1 MSTANKYLF
10 FIFFFLLLNFYRIPV
25 NAQNLNDDFLLVQSV
40 PLETKLEES
49 KLPRAYDVWT
59 YMIDNAS
66 VSIDMEMF
74 YFANKKDSPLE
85 NLYTALKSAAGRGV
99 KVRIIIDSSFYSR
112 SEKSSD
118 ELEGINNITIKKIP
132 VGNLSGG
139 IMHAK
144 YFVVDGEVLFLGS
157 QNFDWR
163 ALIHI
168 HEIGVKVKSKE
179 LANTF
184 LKIFELDWNFCESS
198 NDADLLAMEK
208 SKEKFINSKN
218 PLNIY
223 SSYYGD
229 VKLYPA
235 FSPYSLTPE
244 KFSYEEEEIVKIIKK
259 TKSKLFIQ
267 IYSFLEKG
275 ENSNKKFTSFSKAI
289 KAAAK
294 RGVDVRLIL
303 PDWAMKKDA
312 VTFLKDMSLVKNVQI
327 KISTIPQYS
336 GGYIPYARVEHCKY
350 FISDNNTSFISTSN
364 WEYDYFYESRNAS
377 VVIKNKTVNS
387 ELEDVFM
394 RDWNGPY
401 TETIDI
407 DKEYKP
413 PKRN

>member
-1 MSTANKYLF
+1 MSTAKKYLF

-85 NLYTALKSAAGRGV
+85 NLYTALKRAAGRGV

-184 LKIFELDWNFCESS
+184 LKIFELDWNFCESP

-235 FSPYSLTPE
+235 FSLIALLRKSFPT
-244 KFSYEEEEIVKIIKK
+244 KK
-259 TKSKLFIQ
+259 
-267 IYSFLEKG
+267 
-275 ENSNKKFTSFSKAI
+275 
-289 KAAAK
+289 
-294 RGVDVRLIL
+294 RR
-303 PDWAMKKDA
+303 
-312 VTFLKDMSLVKNVQI
+312 
-327 KISTIPQYS
+327 
-336 GGYIPYARVEHCKY
+336 
-350 FISDNNTSFISTSN
+350 
-364 WEYDYFYESRNAS
+364 
-377 VVIKNKTVNS
+377 
-387 ELEDVFM
+387 
-394 RDWNGPY
+394 
-401 TETIDI
+401 
-407 DKEYKP
+407 
-413 PKRN
+413 